1 MTSVTAARAADSS
14 TIVWSAA
21 NVATRTWSARLFTA
35 RGSPR
40 LVWWIRGGRVVAE
53 QLVAAANELDVVA
66 EVVLGL
72 GLGHAGQGVA
82 EHDPLVE
89 GGEAPELDPAP
100 QHGLAEEQPGER
112 RDTVHL
118 RIRVNDETPVL
129 PERFRVI
136 GDSLLC
142 E

>member
-1 MTSVTAARAADSS
+1 MVTSVTAARAADSS

-21 NVATRTWSARLFTA
+21 NVATRTWSARL
-35 RGSPR
+35 
-40 LVWWIRGGRVVAE
+40 
-53 QLVAAANELDVVA
+53 
-66 EVVLGL
+66 
-72 GLGHAGQGVA
+72 
-82 EHDPLVE
+82 LVE

-129 PERFRVI
+129 LERFRVI